1 MLVRKKQ
8 WRNQRRIKKMKKSK
22 GYTREF
28 RNDDP
33 TTALTDVEQQKN
45 MLLDTVDDAMER
57 KKIKKINK
65 WVEPEMNKDLDQF
78 AESRARYETLRN
90 KRKAPEKIE
99 KNLGLAGILQVSKS
113 KK

>member
-1 MLVRKKQ
+1 
-8 WRNQRRIKKMKKSK
+8 MKKSK

-33 TTALTDVEQQKN
+33 TTALTNEDQQKN
-45 MLLDTVDDAMER
+45 LLLDTINDEMER

-65 WVEPEMNKDLDQF
+65 FVEPQLNKDLDHI
-78 AESRARYETLRN
+78 ADSRLRYLALRS

-99 KNLGLAGILQVSKS
+99 KNFGLAGILQVSKS

>member
-1 MLVRKKQ
+1 
-8 WRNQRRIKKMKKSK
+8 MKKSK

-33 TTALTDVEQQKN
+33 TTALTNEDQMKG
-45 MLLDTVDDAMER
+45 MLLDTIDDAKSLLQ

-65 WVEPEMNKDLDQF
+65 FVEPQLNKDLDHI
-78 AESRARYETLRN
+78 ADSRLRYLALRS

-99 KNLGLAGILQVSKS
+99 KNFGLAGILQVSKS

>member
-8 WRNQRRIKKMKKSK
+8 WRNQRRKKMKKSK

-33 TTALTDVEQQKN
+33 TTALTNEDQQKN
-45 MLLDTVDDAMER
+45 MLLDLYDDELER

-65 WVEPEMNKDLDQF
+65 FVEPQLNKDLDHI
-78 AESRARYETLRN
+78 ADSRLRYEALKKT
-90 KRKAPEKIE
+90 KAPEKIE
-99 KNLGLAGILQVSKS
+99 KNFGLAGILQVSKS

>member
-1 MLVRKKQ
+1 
-8 WRNQRRIKKMKKSK
+8 MKKSK

-33 TTALTDVEQQKN
+33 TTALTNEDQQKN
-45 MLLDTVDDAMER
+45 LLLDTIDDAKE

-65 WVEPEMNKDLDQF
+65 FVEPQLNKDLDHI
-78 AESRARYETLRN
+78 ADSRLRYLALRS

-99 KNLGLAGILQVSKS
+99 KNFGLAGILQVSKS

>member
-1 MLVRKKQ
+1 
-8 WRNQRRIKKMKKSK
+8 MKKSK

-33 TTALTDVEQQKN
+33 TTALTNEDQMKG
-45 MLLDTVDDAMER
+45 MLLDTIDDAKSLLQ

-65 WVEPEMNKDLDQF
+65 FVEPQLNKDLDHI
-78 AESRARYETLRN
+78 AASRLRYEALKKT
-90 KRKAPEKIE
+90 KAPEKIE
-99 KNLGLAGILQVSKS
+99 KNFGLAGILQVSKS

>member
-1 MLVRKKQ
+1 
-8 WRNQRRIKKMKKSK
+8 MKKSK
-22 GYTREF
+22 GYTRQF

-33 TTALTDVEQQKN
+33 TTALTNEDQQKN
-45 MLLDTVDDAMER
+45 MLLDLLDDAKA

-65 WVEPEMNKDLDQF
+65 WVEPEINKDLDQF

-90 KRKAPEKIE
+90 KRKPPEKIE
-99 KNLGLAGILQVSKS
+99 KNFGLSGILQVSKS